1 MGIFVNP
8 NNNAFQVALNSEIYV
23 DKTGLISYMNKVL
36 ETERKYVCV
45 SRPRRFGK
53 SMAAKMLAAYYDR
66 TCDSYEMFQKLRIG
80 SDPSFERELNQSSVL
95 YLDIAWF
102 RATSGSGRTVVS
114 SLQKEVIKELRAA
127 YPDSVGEGEESL
139 PVALA
144 EINRETGDKFVII
157 IDEWDCLFRED
168 RFDEKLQ
175 GEYIEFLRGLLK
187 SAPAGRFTKLAYM
200 TGILPIKKYGTQSA
214 LNNFKEFTMI
224 NPGVLSE
231 YVGFTEQEVRGLC
244 GQFHMDFEEAK
255 HWYDG
260 YYFNRVGSVYSP
272 RSVVEAMLSEE
283 FGNYWTGTETYEAL
297 KMYIDMD
304 FDGLKDAIL
313 LMLGGGR
320 CRINPQRFQNDMTS
334 VKSRDDVM
342 TLLIHL
348 GYLAYDSERQ
358 ETFIPNQEVAD
369 EFENAIEDGGWEDV
383 VKMLKASEELLGATI
398 RGDSEAVAR
407 GIDEVHTANTS
418 VLAYNNELSLSCV
431 ITIAYYSARKDY
443 TLIREL
449 PAGKGFA
456 DIVFVPRR
464 HSDKPAMI
472 VELKWNQSA
481 EGAISQIK
489 ARNYT
494 GVLEKYEKE
503 ILLVGITY
511 HKKKKE
517 HRCIIEKVQRGR

>member
-1 MGIFVNP
+1 
-8 NNNAFQVALNSEIYV
+8 
-23 DKTGLISYMNKVL
+23 
-36 ETERKYVCV
+36 
-45 SRPRRFGK
+45 
-53 SMAAKMLAAYYDR
+53 
-66 TCDSYEMFQKLRIG
+66 
-80 SDPSFERELNQSSVL
+80 
-95 YLDIAWF
+95 
-102 RATSGSGRTVVS
+102 
-114 SLQKEVIKELRAA
+114 
-127 YPDSVGEGEESL
+127 
-139 PVALA
+139 
-144 EINRETGDKFVII
+144 
-157 IDEWDCLFRED
+157 
-168 RFDEKLQ
+168 
-175 GEYIEFLRGLLK
+175 
-187 SAPAGRFTKLAYM
+187 
-200 TGILPIKKYGTQSA
+200 
-214 LNNFKEFTMI
+214 MI

-348 GYLAYDSERQ
+348 GYLAYDLERQ

>member
-1 MGIFVNP
+1 MGVYLNP
-8 NNNAFQVALNSEIYV
+8 GNGTFQESLNSEIYV
-23 DKTGLISYMNKVL
+23 DKTGLISYMNKMM

-66 TCDSYEMFQKLRIG
+66 TCDSYEMFRKLRIG
-80 SDPSFERELNQSSVL
+80 TDPSFKRELNQSSVL

-114 SLQKEVIKELRAA
+114 SLQTEVIKELQAA
-127 YPDSVGEGEESL
+127 YPDSVGDGEESL
-139 PVALA
+139 PIALA
-144 EINRETGDKFVII
+144 EINRETGEKFVII

-168 RFDEKLQ
+168 RFDEKVQ
-175 GEYIEFLRGLLK
+175 EEYIEFLRGLLK
-187 SAPAGRFTKLAYM
+187 SAPAGKFTKLAYM

-231 YVGFTEQEVRGLC
+231 YVGFTEQEVRELC
-244 GQFHMDFEEAK
+244 GKYHMDFEEAK

-304 FDGLKDAIL
+304 FDGLKDAII

-320 CRINPQRFQNDMTS
+320 CRINSQRFQNDMTS

-369 EFENAIEDGGWEDV
+369 EFENAIEDGGV
-383 VKMLKASEELLGATI
+383 
-398 RGDSEAVAR
+398 
-407 GIDEVHTANTS
+407 
-418 VLAYNNELSLSCV
+418 SL
-431 ITIAYYSARKDY
+431 RKC
-443 TLIREL
+443 
-449 PAGKGFA
+449 
-456 DIVFVPRR
+456 
-464 HSDKPAMI
+464 
-472 VELKWNQSA
+472 
-481 EGAISQIK
+481 
-489 ARNYT
+489 
-494 GVLEKYEKE
+494 KE
-503 ILLVGITY
+503 
-511 HKKKKE
+511 
-517 HRCIIEKVQRGR
+517 

>member
-1 MGIFVNP
+1 
-8 NNNAFQVALNSEIYV
+8 
-23 DKTGLISYMNKVL
+23 
-36 ETERKYVCV
+36 
-45 SRPRRFGK
+45 
-53 SMAAKMLAAYYDR
+53 
-66 TCDSYEMFQKLRIG
+66 
-80 SDPSFERELNQSSVL
+80 
-95 YLDIAWF
+95 
-102 RATSGSGRTVVS
+102 
-114 SLQKEVIKELRAA
+114 
-127 YPDSVGEGEESL
+127 
-139 PVALA
+139 
-144 EINRETGDKFVII
+144 
-157 IDEWDCLFRED
+157 
-168 RFDEKLQ
+168 
-175 GEYIEFLRGLLK
+175 
-187 SAPAGRFTKLAYM
+187 M

-244 GQFHMDFEEAK
+244 GQFHVDFEEAK